1 MHDSIE
7 DARSALNLYK
17 AYHDFEDQGIFDQKL
32 EELYKEGRLYV
43 GDVLL
48 CSLITS
54 DIQSRTSNPLHL
66 RIPHMRWIP

>member
-43 GDVLL
+43 GDVFYMFTYH
-48 CSLITS
+48 I
-54 DIQSRTSNPLHL
+54 
-66 RIPHMRWIP
+66 